1 MMRKKLTK
9 FINYILVISVTAAA
23 VRSGASY
30 VLTAE
35 ATTIGQLEE
44 DIRQRENEINQKEQ
58 EISNLE
64 EEQDILLE
72 QMDDL
77 NAEIINTLASIGM
90 KEDEI
95 ADKEIEIQDKQHQ
108 IELTSQEYDVAKAKE
123 EKQRLDMAARTR
135 LLYEQGDTTIMGAI
149 LDGQGLADILNKM
162 DYVEK
167 IYEYSKMK
175 LDEYIETKDQIQALW
190 DQLEQEE
197 AELEQDRA
205 QLKVDEEELQA
216 QKDDLDVM
224 LAQLRKQSANYDAA
238 LSKARQEAAAA
249 KKLLQQDQQKLKQL
263 QAQQKAAEAAA
274 KAANGTYTTDYNS
287 IIDGESGSELGK
299 QIARFACQYVGNPYV
314 NGGTSLTN
322 GADCS
327 GFTYSVYMNFGY
339 SLPRTSTQQQSK
351 GTGVSYSEAEPGD
364 LVFYSGHV
372 AIYIGQGKVVHAS
385 NSQPYPSGGIKV
397 SNAQYRPILAVRRI
411 V

>member
-1 MMRKKLTK
+1 MRKKLTK
-9 FINYILVISVTAAA
+9 SINLILVISVTVAA
-23 VRSGASY
+23 VRSGVSH
-30 VLTAE
+30 VLMAE

-44 DIRQRENEINQKEQ
+44 EIRQREEEIDQKEQ
-58 EISNLE
+58 EISNME
-64 EEQDILLE
+64 EKQDLLLE

-108 IELTSQEYDVAKAKE
+108 IELTSQEYDAAKAQE
-123 EKQRLDMAARTR
+123 EAQRMDMAARTR
-135 LLYEQGDTTIMGAI
+135 LLYEQGDSTIMDAI

-175 LDEYIETKDQIQALW
+175 LDEYIETKNQIQALW
-190 DQLEQEE
+190 DLLEQEE

-205 QLKVDEEELQA
+205 QLEADEEELRA
-216 QKDDLDVM
+216 QKSNLDVM
-224 LAQLRKQSANYDAA
+224 LKQLEKQSANYDAA

-249 KKLLQQDQQKLKQL
+249 KKILQQDKQKLKQL
-263 QAQQKAAEAAA
+263 QAQQKAAQAAS
-274 KAANGTYTTDYNS
+274 GTYTTDYNS
-287 IIDGESGSELGK
+287 IIDGASGSELGK

-314 NGGTSLTN
+314 YGGTSLTN

-339 SLPRTSTQQQSK
+339 SLPRTSTQQESV

-364 LVFYSGHV
+364 LICYSGHV
-372 AIYIGQGKVVHAS
+372 ALYIGQGKVVHAS

-397 SNAQYRPILAVRRI
+397 SNAQYRTILAVRRVI
-411 V
+411 K

>member
-9 FINYILVISVTAAA
+9 FINFILVISVTAAA
-23 VRSGASY
+23 MRSGATH
-30 VLTAE
+30 VLMAE
-35 ATTIGQLEE
+35 ATTIGQLQEE
-44 DIRQRENEINQKEQ
+44 IRQREEEIDQKEQ

-64 EEQDILLE
+64 DEKDLILE

-95 ADKEIEIQDKQHQ
+95 AEKEIEIQDKQHQ
-108 IELTSQEYDVAKAKE
+108 IELTSQEYDAAKAQE
-123 EKQRLDMAARTR
+123 EAQRLDMAARTR
-135 LLYEQGDTTIMGAI
+135 LLYEQGDTTIMDAI

-162 DYVEK
+162 DFVEK

-175 LDEYIETKDQIQALW
+175 LDEYIETKNQIQALW
-190 DQLEQEE
+190 DLLEQEE

-205 QLKVDEEELQA
+205 QLEADEEELRA
-216 QKDDLDVM
+216 QKSNLDVM
-224 LAQLRKQSANYDAA
+224 LKQLEKQSANYDAA

-249 KKLLQQDQQKLKQL
+249 KKILQQDKQKLKQL
-263 QAQQKAAEAAA
+263 QAQQKAAQAAS
-274 KAANGTYTTDYNS
+274 GTYTTDYNS
-287 IIDGESGSELGK
+287 IIDGASGSELGK

-314 NGGTSLTN
+314 YGGTSLTN

-339 SLPRTSTQQQSK
+339 SLPRTSTQQESV

-364 LVFYSGHV
+364 LICYSGHV
-372 AIYIGQGKVVHAS
+372 ALYIGQGKVVHAS

-397 SNAQYRPILAVRRI
+397 SNAQYRTILAVRRVI
-411 V
+411 K

>member
-1 MMRKKLTK
+1 MMKKKLTK
-9 FINYILVISVTAAA
+9 VINFILVISVTVAAM
-23 VRSGASY
+23 RSGASH
-30 VLTAE
+30 VLMAE

-44 DIRQRENEINQKEQ
+44 EIRQREEEIDQKEQ
-58 EISNLE
+58 EISSME
-64 EEQDILLE
+64 EKQDLLLE

-95 ADKEIEIQDKQHQ
+95 AEKEIEIQDKQHQ
-108 IELTSQEYDVAKAKE
+108 IELTSQEYDAAKAQE
-123 EKQRLDMAARTR
+123 EAQRLDMAARTR
-135 LLYEQGDTTIMGAI
+135 LLYEQGDTTIMDAI

-162 DYVEK
+162 DFVEK

-175 LDEYIETKDQIQALW
+175 LDEYIETKNQIQALW
-190 DQLEQEE
+190 DLLEQEE

-205 QLKVDEEELQA
+205 QLEADEEELRA
-216 QKDDLDVM
+216 QKSNLDVM
-224 LAQLRKQSANYDAA
+224 LKQLEKQSANYDAA

-249 KKLLQQDQQKLKQL
+249 KKILQQDKQKLKQL
-263 QAQQKAAEAAA
+263 QAQQKAAQAAS
-274 KAANGTYTTDYNS
+274 GTYTTDYNS
-287 IIDGESGSELGK
+287 IIDGASGSELGK

-314 NGGTSLTN
+314 YGGTSLTN

-339 SLPRTSTQQQSK
+339 SLPRTSTQQESV

-364 LVFYSGHV
+364 LICYSGHV
-372 AIYIGQGKVVHAS
+372 ALYIGQGKVVHAS

-397 SNAQYRPILAVRRI
+397 SNAQYRTILAVRRVI
-411 V
+411 K

>member
-9 FINYILVISVTAAA
+9 FINFILVISVTAAA
-23 VRSGASY
+23 MRSGATH

-44 DIRQRENEINQKEQ
+44 EIRRREEEIGRKENEISSMQ
-58 EISNLE
+58 

-77 NAEIINTLASIGM
+77 NAEIINTLASIGV

-95 ADKEIEIQDKQHQ
+95 AEKEVEIRDKQEQ
-108 IELTSQEYDVAKAKE
+108 IEQTSQEYDAAKARE
-123 EKQRLDMAARTR
+123 EAQRLDMAARTR

-149 LDGQGLADILNKM
+149 LGGQGLADILNKM

-190 DQLEQEE
+190 DRLEQEE
-197 AELEQDRA
+197 SELEQDRA
-205 QLKVDEEELQA
+205 QLKADEEELKA
-216 QKDDLDVM
+216 QKKDLDVM
-224 LAQLRKQSANYDAA
+224 LEQLKKQSANYEAA
-238 LSKARQEAAAA
+238 LSKARQEAAAS
-249 KKLLQQDQQKLKQL
+249 KKLLQQDKQKLKQL
-263 QAQQKAAEAAA
+263 QAQQKAAA
-274 KAANGTYTTDYNS
+274 AANGTYTTDYNS
-287 IIDGESGSELGK
+287 TIDGASGSELGK

-364 LVFYSGHV
+364 LIFYSGHV

-411 V
+411 I

>member
-1 MMRKKLTK
+1 MMRKNLTK
-9 FINYILVISVTAAA
+9 FINFILVISITAAA
-23 VRSGASY
+23 MRSGATH
-30 VLTAE
+30 VLMAE

-44 DIRQRENEINQKEQ
+44 ELRQREKEINQKEQ
-58 EISNLE
+58 EISNME
-64 EEQDILLE
+64 EEQDLLQE

-95 ADKEIEIQDKQHQ
+95 AEKEIEIQDKQEQ
-108 IELTSQEYDVAKAKE
+108 IELTSQEYDAAKARE
-123 EKQRLDMAARTR
+123 EAQRLDMAARTR
-135 LLYEQGDTTIMGAI
+135 LLYEQGDSTIIGAI
-149 LDGQGLADILNKM
+149 LNGQGLADILNKM

-167 IYEYSKMK
+167 IYEYSRMK
-175 LDEYIETKDQIQALW
+175 LDEFIETKNQIQALW
-190 DQLEQEE
+190 DRLEQEE

-205 QLKVDEEELQA
+205 QLEADQEELRV
-216 QKDDLDVM
+216 QKNDLDVM
-224 LAQLRKQSANYDAA
+224 LGQLEKQSANYEAA
-238 LSKARQEAAAA
+238 LSKARQEAAAS
-249 KKLLQQDQQKLKQL
+249 KKLLQQDKQKLKQL
-263 QAQQKAAEAAA
+263 QAQQKAKE
-274 KAANGTYTTDYNS
+274 AANGTYTTDYNS
-287 IIDGESGSELGK
+287 IIDGASGSELGK

-327 GFTYSVYMNFGY
+327 GFTYSVYMSFGY

-351 GTGVSYSEAEPGD
+351 GTGVNYSEAEPGD

-385 NSQPYPSGGIKV
+385 NSKPYPSGGIKV

-411 V
+411 I

>member
-1 MMRKKLTK
+1 MMRKNLTK
-9 FINYILVISVTAAA
+9 FINFILVISITAAA
-23 VRSGASY
+23 MRSGAAY
-30 VLTAE
+30 VLMAE

-44 DIRQRENEINQKEQ
+44 EIRQREEEINQKEQ
-58 EISNLE
+58 EISNME

-77 NAEIINTLASIGM
+77 NAEIINTLACIGM

-95 ADKEIEIQDKQHQ
+95 AEKVIEIQDKQEQ
-108 IELTSQEYDVAKAKE
+108 IDLTSQEYDAAKARE
-123 EKQRLDMAARTR
+123 EAQRLDMAARTR
-135 LLYEQGDTTIMGAI
+135 LLYEQGDSTVIGAI
-149 LDGQGLADILNKM
+149 LEGQGLADILNKM
-162 DYVEK
+162 DYVER

-175 LDEYIETKDQIQALW
+175 LDEFIDTKNQIQALW
-190 DQLEQEE
+190 DRLEQEE
-197 AELEQDRA
+197 AELEQDRV
-205 QLKVDEEELQA
+205 QLEADKEELRDQENN
-216 QKDDLDVM
+216 LNVM
-224 LAQLRKQSANYDAA
+224 LDRLKKQSANYEAA
-238 LSKARQEAAAA
+238 LSKARQEAAAS
-249 KKLLQQDQQKLKQL
+249 KKLLQQDKQKLKQL
-263 QAQQKAAEAAA
+263 QAQQKAKE
-274 KAANGTYTTDYNS
+274 AANGTYTTDYNS
-287 IIDGESGSELGK
+287 IIDGASGSELGK

-364 LVFYSGHV
+364 LIFYSGHV

-411 V
+411 I

>member
-9 FINYILVISVTAAA
+9 FINFILVISVTAAA
-23 VRSGASY
+23 MRSGASH
-30 VLTAE
+30 VLMAE
-35 ATTIGQLEE
+35 ATTIGQLEAE
-44 DIRQRENEINQKEQ
+44 IRQREEEIDQKEQ
-58 EISNLE
+58 EISNME
-64 EEQDILLE
+64 DEQSLLLE

-95 ADKEIEIQDKQHQ
+95 ADKEIEIQDKQEQ
-108 IELTSQEYDVAKAKE
+108 IELTSREYDVAKAQE
-123 EKQRLDMAARTR
+123 EAQRLDMAARTR
-135 LLYEQGDTTIMGAI
+135 LLYEQGDSTLMSAI
-149 LDGQGLADILNKM
+149 LNGQGLADILNRM

-175 LDEYIETKDQIQALW
+175 LDEYIETKNQIQALW
-190 DQLEQEE
+190 DLLEQEE

-205 QLKVDEEELQA
+205 QLEADEEELRA
-216 QKDDLDVM
+216 QKNDLDVM
-224 LAQLRKQSANYDAA
+224 LKQLEKQSANYEAA

-249 KKLLQQDQQKLKQL
+249 KTLLKQDQQKLKQL
-263 QAQQKAAEAAA
+263 QAQERAA
-274 KAANGTYTTDYNS
+274 KAASGTYTTDYNS
-287 IIDGESGSELGK
+287 IIDGASGSELGK

-314 NGGTSLTN
+314 YGGTSLTN

-339 SLPRTSTQQQSK
+339 SLPRTSTQQQSV
-351 GTGVSYSEAEPGD
+351 GTAVSYSEAEPGD
-364 LVFYSGHV
+364 LICYSGHV
-372 AIYIGQGKVVHAS
+372 ALYIGQGRVVHAS

-397 SNAQYRPILAVRRI
+397 SNAQYRTILAVRRVI
-411 V
+411 K

>member
-1 MMRKKLTK
+1 MMRKKLRK
-9 FINYILVISVTAAA
+9 FFNLILVISVTAAA
-23 VRSGASY
+23 MRSGASH
-30 VLTAE
+30 VLMAE

-44 DIRQRENEINQKEQ
+44 EIRQREEEIDQKEQ
-58 EISNLE
+58 EISSME
-64 EEQDILLE
+64 EKQDLLLE

-95 ADKEIEIQDKQHQ
+95 AEKEIEIQDKQHQ
-108 IELTSQEYDVAKAKE
+108 IELTSQEYDAAKAQE
-123 EKQRLDMAARTR
+123 EAQRLDMAARTR
-135 LLYEQGDTTIMGAI
+135 LLYEQGDTTIMDAI

-162 DYVEK
+162 DFVEK

-175 LDEYIETKDQIQALW
+175 LDEYIETKNQIQALW
-190 DQLEQEE
+190 DLLEQEE

-205 QLKVDEEELQA
+205 QLEADEEELRA
-216 QKDDLDVM
+216 QKSNLDVM
-224 LAQLRKQSANYDAA
+224 LKQLEKQSANYDAA

-249 KKLLQQDQQKLKQL
+249 KKILQQDKQKLKQL
-263 QAQQKAAEAAA
+263 QAQQKAAQAAS
-274 KAANGTYTTDYNS
+274 GTYTTDYNS
-287 IIDGESGSELGK
+287 IIDGASGSELGK

-314 NGGTSLTN
+314 YGGTSLTN

-339 SLPRTSTQQQSK
+339 SLPRTSTQQESV

-364 LVFYSGHV
+364 LICYSGHV
-372 AIYIGQGKVVHAS
+372 ALYIGQGKVVHAS

-397 SNAQYRPILAVRRI
+397 SNAQYRTILAVRRVI
-411 V
+411 K